1 MTRSSV
7 LVNWLRK
14 LKKLLRLQLK
24 RNLTQNPVE
33 ETLVRPIENINNL

>member
-24 RNLTQNPVE
+24 RNLTHNPVE